1 MVDFEKEYAMRSA
14 LLATLITLTAGVI
27 GGDPA
32 SGNLSGPVYQS
43 GVASYYWQR
52 QRVASGGWFDPK
64 ALTAAHKTLPFGT
77 KVRVTH
83 ARSRRSVVVT
93 INDRGPYVPN
103 RVIDLSLAAASALG
117 MTGSGVARVQ
127 LAVEGR

>member
-1 MVDFEKEYAMRSA
+1 MRNPV
-14 LLATLITLTAGVI
+14 LATLITLTAGLVES
-27 GGDPA
+27 GPA
-32 SGNLSGPVYQS
+32 SGNFRGPVYQS

-64 ALTAAHKTLPFGT
+64 ALTAAHKMLPFGT

-83 ARSRRSVVVT
+83 AKSRRSVVVT